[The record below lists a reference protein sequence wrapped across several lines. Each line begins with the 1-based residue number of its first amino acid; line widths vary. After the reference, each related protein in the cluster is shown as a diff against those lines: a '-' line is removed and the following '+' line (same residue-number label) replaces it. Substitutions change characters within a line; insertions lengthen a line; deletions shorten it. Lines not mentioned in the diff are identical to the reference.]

1 MIHVSTPEHILC
13 FVPLRNV
20 DLYYGINQR
29 EEIRNMNLKSFY
41 KCLAVTTLL
50 AQFATI
56 PTTSYATMEKRGN
69 TDPEAKLIS
78 AETPGKGLL
87 GYYFKDSQFSNLT
100 VIQPNTSGK
109 LYFNDKVEKTLS
121 TEEKQGIQSARW
133 IGYIKPSQT
142 DEYQLSTSADKNVII
157 QLDGNLIMNQS
168 SMEQHIKLEK
178 DKSYEIKIEYR
189 GETNP
194 LLDLELFWSTPNM
207 KKERISNEH
216 LLSPNFAEKAELSP
230 EKSEKF
236 LIPNANLFE
245 EKQQSIHSKR
255 SIDSAL
261 QDTDKDGIPDEWEL
275 NGYTIRNGALT
286 LWDDAYS
293 SQGYTKYVSHPYN
306 TRTASDPYTDFQKV
320 TGYMPAATKAEA
332 RDPLVAAYPAVGVG
346 MEKLIFSKNENVTE
360 GSTNTKSTST
370 TKTNSNTDTV
380 DIGAKI
386 GFSDKG
392 LSFEFSPRY
401 VHSWTSSTAVQ
412 DTKGETWSK
421 QIGINTDQ
429 AAFLNANV
437 RYYNAGTA
445 PIYEVRPTTNFM
457 LRNANQSLTTIKAGP
472 NQIGNSLAPGDSYPK
487 KGQGPI
493 SLDKANEAGTMKI
506 SLNAA
511 QLDSIQSQGEII
523 DLETTQSSG
532 QYGILDPSNGNL
544 ITDAGKQWDHIR
556 SNIDATSGALIL
568 ETGNETLER
577 RVAARDVNNP
587 EDRTPEITVG
597 EAVKKAFGA
606 IEKDGL
612 LYYKEQETGKE
623 IPIHESAVN
632 IVVDEKTQSEL
643 NKQLEQNPGKGMYDL
658 TFKRGMKI
666 TLLKPIMYDDFE
678 SSNGWNYTN
687 HVNGGHTGKKNGMV
701 SSGATASRQEKLNLK
716 SYTSYTIRAWVKSE
730 STSKQMLSVHVDN
743 QAGKGQGLNQ
753 ELQLEGS
760 DWKLLEIA
768 FNTGNHPEYFSQV
781 LIGNKGNAN
790 LHFDDISI
798 TQWYPTED
806 LARNHVVSQWN
817 SSRMGYIDGVTLS
830 KVPNTKV
837 RYQLE
842 IDGKLTDIKP
852 ASAVDSQGKRYI
864 NFKDFNAGN
873 SIYAGQHVSVYAI
886 DEKNNNL
893 KVKIAENGDQDL
905 RNRLRPSSAQYF
917 YKPIHNAYT
926 FEIKTGANAPN
937 ASYKVVNLTKQTT
950 HNMWGGGPNTGM
962 WADWLPFNPKDEFA
976 VVAVVDGK
984 EYFVYKEKAENIMAK
999 AVHSGIYQMVSALN
1013 NSSVI
1018 DLNQSN
1024 NNIILHHNKNGNNQK
1039 WKLVYDSNKSA
1050 YQIKNIANENLVL
1063 AWNDFGGSNN
1073 VFATPNR
1080 QYEEHYW
1087 IVEDAGYGYFYLKNK
1102 KNSKYLDVTGS
1113 GTANGTNVIVYNFT
1127 GNNNQKFKLQK
1138 LN

>member
-1 MIHVSTPEHILC
+1 MK
-13 FVPLRNV
+13 
-20 DLYYGINQR
+20 
-29 EEIRNMNLKSFY
+29 LKNFY
-41 KCLAVTTLL
+41 KCLAITTLL
-50 AQFATI
+50 SQFAVL
-56 PTTSYATMEKRGN
+56 PDTSHAATEKEEKNKPG
-69 TDPEAKLIS
+69 PSLIS
-78 AETPGKGLL
+78 VENPGKGLL
-87 GYYFKDSQFSNLT
+87 GYYFKDSQFSDLV
-100 VIQPNTSGK
+100 VIQPNTSGE
-109 LYFNDKVEKTLS
+109 LHFNNKTQKALS
-121 TEEKQGIQSARW
+121 SGGEQNIQSARW
-133 IGYIKPSQT
+133 IGYIKPSKT
-142 DEYQLSTSADKNVII
+142 DEYQLSTSSDTNVVI
-157 QLDGNLIMNQS
+157 QLDGNLILDRSTMDQY
-168 SMEQHIKLEK
+168 IKLEK
-178 DKSYEIKIEYR
+178 DKIYEIKIEYR
-189 GETNP
+189 GESNP
-194 LLDLELFWSTPNM
+194 LVDLELFWSTSDM
-207 KKERISNEH
+207 KKDRIPDKN
-216 LLSPNFAEKAELSP
+216 LLAPNFSEKVELP
-230 EKSEKF
+230 LEKSEKF
-236 LIPNANLFE
+236 LIPNVNLFDG
-245 EKQQSIHSKR
+245 QRQSTRSKR
-255 SIDSAL
+255 SLEPML

-275 NGYTIRNGALT
+275 NGYTIKNGALT
-286 LWDDAYS
+286 PWDDSYS
-293 SQGYTKYVSHPYN
+293 SQGYTKYISHPYN
-306 TRTASDPYTDFQKV
+306 ARTASDPYTDFQKV

-370 TKTNSNTDTV
+370 TKTKSNTNTV

-532 QYGILDPSNGNL
+532 QYGILDPLNGNL
-544 ITDAGKQWDHIR
+544 VTDAGKQWDHIR
-556 SNIDATSGALIL
+556 SNIDATSGSLIL

-577 RVAARDVNNP
+577 RVAARDINNP
-587 EDRTPEITVG
+587 EDRTPEITIK
-597 EAVKKAFGA
+597 EAIKKAFGA
-606 IEKDGL
+606 IEKNGL
-612 LYYKEQETGKE
+612 LYYKEQDTGKE

-632 IVVDEKTQSEL
+632 IVVDEKTQTEW
-643 NKQLEQNPGKGMYDL
+643 NKQLEQMPGKSVYDL
-658 TFKRGMKI
+658 TFKRGMNI
-666 TLLKPIMYDDFE
+666 TLLKPIVYDDFE
-678 SSNGWNYTN
+678 SSNGWNYTSY
-687 HVNGGHTGKKNGMV
+687 VNGGHTGKKNGIV
-701 SSGATASRQEKLNLK
+701 SPGATAYRQEKLNLK
-716 SYTSYTIRAWVKSE
+716 PYTSYTVRAWIKSE
-730 STSKQMLSVHVDN
+730 STSKQTLSVHVDN
-743 QAGKGQGLNQ
+743 QAGKGRGLNQ

-768 FNTGNHPEYFSQV
+768 FNTGNHPEYFSEIA
-781 LIGNKGNAN
+781 IGNKGNKN
-790 LHFDDISI
+790 LHFDDVSI

-806 LARNHVVSQWN
+806 LIRNHVVSQWN
-817 SSRMGYIDGVTLS
+817 ASKMGYVDGVTLS

-842 IDGKLTDIKP
+842 IDGKLTDIKQ
-852 ASAVDSQGKRYI
+852 ASSIDSQGKRFI
-864 NFKDFNAGN
+864 NFKDFNNGN
-873 SIYAGQHVSVYAI
+873 SIYAGSHISVYAV
-886 DEKNNNL
+886 DEKNDNL
-893 KVKIAENGDQDL
+893 KVKITENGDQKL
-905 RNRLRPSSAQYF
+905 RDQLRPSNISYF
-917 YKPIHNAYT
+917 YKQIHNAYT
-926 FEIKTGANAPN
+926 FEIRTGANAPN
-937 ASYKVVNLTKQTT
+937 ASYKVVNLTNNTT
-950 HNMWGGGPNTGM
+950 HNMWSGGPNTSI
-962 WADWLPFNPKDEFA
+962 WADWLAYNPNDEYA

-984 EYFVYKEKAENIMAK
+984 EYFVYKDKAKNLMPQTI
-999 AVHSGIYQMVSALN
+999 HSGTYQMVSALN

-1024 NNIILHHNKNGNNQK
+1024 NNIILHQNKNGNNQK

-1063 AWNDFGGSNN
+1063 AWNDYQGSNN

-1113 GTANGTNVIVYNFT
+1113 GSANGTNIIVYNFT
-1127 GNNNQKFKLQK
+1127 GNSNQKFKLQK